1 MVESLSRPAPMIGGA
16 CRSLAWLGGV
26 LATLGAVAIGVV
38 LAVLFAA
45 AIAVIAVMGGAV
57 LGLTALATQARR
69 TVRSGGPDVI
79 EARNIGGHSWVA
91 YGWDRPAS

>member
-1 MVESLSRPAPMIGGA
+1 MMGGA
-16 CRSLAWLGGV
+16 YRGLAWLGGV
-26 LATLGAVAIGVV
+26 LATMAAVGIGVV

-45 AIAVIAVMGGAV
+45 AMAVIAVMGGAV
-57 LGLTALATQARR
+57 VGLAVLATRARR
-69 TVRSGGPDVI
+69 TVRAGGPDVI